1 MAVLSSPS
9 LFLGKTTVAWRI
21 GIKWFAMQI
30 LFLDESGTAPARNA
44 VERNPYFVL
53 GGLIVPEAQWKS
65 LQKDLRR
72 LKGDAA
78 FASGHTAA

>member
-65 LQKDLRR
+65 LQKLSIT
-72 LKGDAA
+72 LTEKLNGDT
-78 FASGHTAA
+78 SSLIR